1 MVENLNLVAGDNITL
16 EQDGSD
22 LIITGEAGSASGTWV
37 GTTEPTDENI
47 NLWINPDEV
56 TNTQQQ
62 EELYSTSEIIIG
74 RWIDGK
80 PIYRKAFEKTNLTTG
95 ENTFSIGI
103 SNVQSVINL
112 QCNVYRS
119 NGYWHPL
126 TFANSSNLNVV
137 MSVVYLEGNISI
149 NIGSG
154 ITNASKCVGYIEYTK
169 TTD

>member
-37 GTTEPTDENI
+37 GTDEPQDENI

-62 EELYSTSEIIIG
+62 EELYSTSEIVVG
-74 RWIDGK
+74 KWIDGK
-80 PIYRKAFEKTNLTTG
+80 NLYRKVFEFNTPSSSTSYTNVAT
-95 ENTFSIGI
+95 
-103 SNVQSVINL
+103 
-112 QCNVYRS
+112 
-119 NGYWHPL
+119 
-126 TFANSSNLNVV
+126 
-137 MSVVYLEGNISI
+137 
-149 NIGSG
+149 
-154 ITNASKCVGYIEYTK
+154 ITNADEVIDIKGYINVGYPRISVNVYADSTNYSTFYYDTSSKYIYAKVGSSYTSKPCKLIVEYTK